1 LKTLPTVIAS
11 SVRDASLGLDL
22 FDGTERAQNRDAF
35 DFAFRARTGPT
46 SEQRLLVVRFSGT
59 VMAVRSEAFGLPA
72 LGDRQA
78 IFRMFAEAAIG
89 DSLDESGPLDLV
101 LPDNAVRTIDCFS
114 PHFQAWHD
122 RPPATDDQVESY
134 LFAHALASWEFSLP
148 NWVLGTSDLLRLK
161 RTVADVLRMVTLQEG
176 SAWTLSDQSPTGAA
190 LTPLRD
196 FVRDRR
202 ASRGPSPRTTA
213 PPQPQ
218 EATVA
223 PPESTP
229 AAFVYVDESRIADLR
244 RLESSS
250 FDLRKLIALCEE
262 LNQCYRAQCYHAVA
276 ALTRALI
283 DHVPPIF
290 GVRSFSEVANNY
302 AGSRS
307 FKDSMQQ
314 LDAAARRI
322 GDQHLHTQIR
332 SSEVL
337 PTRVQVD
344 FSQVVDVLLSEI
356 VRLLQPRTTSG
367 SGT

>member
-1 LKTLPTVIAS
+1 M
-11 SVRDASLGLDL
+11 SVR
-22 FDGTERAQNRDAF
+22 
-35 DFAFRARTGPT
+35 P
-46 SEQRLLVVRFSGT
+46 
-59 VMAVRSEAFGLPA
+59 EAFELPP

-89 DSLDESGPLDLV
+89 DVLDASGPVDLV
-101 LPDNAVRTIDCFS
+101 LPDDAVRTIDCFS

-122 RPPATDDQVESY
+122 RPPATDERVENY
-134 LFAHALASWEFSLP
+134 LFAHALASWEFNLP

-161 RTVADVLRMVTLQEG
+161 RTLADVLRMVSLHEG
-176 SAWTLSDQSPTGAA
+176 TAWTLSDRSPTGVA

-202 ASRGPSPRTTA
+202 ASRAPSARA
-213 PPQPQ
+213 NGQPQPQ
-218 EATVA
+218 EARVVQ
-223 PPESTP
+223 PESTP

-244 RLESSS
+244 CLEPPD

-276 ALTRALI
+276 ALTRSLI

-307 FKDSMQQ
+307 FKDSMRQ
-314 LDAAARRI
+314 LESAARRI

-332 SSEVL
+332 SSETL

-344 FSQVVDVLLSEI
+344 FSQVVDVLLGEI
-356 VRLLQPRTTSG
+356 VRLLQPRGKSV